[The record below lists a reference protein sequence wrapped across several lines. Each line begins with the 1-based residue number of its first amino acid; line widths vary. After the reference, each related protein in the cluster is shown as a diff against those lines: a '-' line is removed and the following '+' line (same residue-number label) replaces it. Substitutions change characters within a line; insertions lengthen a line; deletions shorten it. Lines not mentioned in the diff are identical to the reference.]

1 MRLVKSVDIRDFRGI
16 RRLEKPLELG
26 EFNVLLGRNCSGKS
40 SILQALFLLTMPF
53 RGASVPPYASSASEL
68 IEHIVGG
75 WNRLVYGYSGNA
87 EINLEFKMRVFIR
100 RKFFYYSSSTPPRI
114 SSIFFNENEV
124 SDVMMNRLR
133 ILITSEGGV
142 SAEVEIEESG
152 KHDLNTEQYKIL
164 VGSLNPTGSVLALY
178 IPSGSYAY
186 ERLHE
191 FSYKNVDSIVKK
203 GLHVKVFKDLLNGV
217 VYDKFTEVFPRE
229 NELYVRKELEDNV
242 VYIRLNDLGEGV
254 KRFILTY
261 FAVEYLNPLLILWD
275 DIEFAAHPS
284 LLDTLMRWL
293 AGSGRQVVV
302 ATHSVDVLESVVRV
316 EPKDARVILL
326 KKDAGDVVHYRSLE
340 LDELEGLLSKGLDP
354 RALVEGLVP

>member
-53 RGASVPPYASSASEL
+53 RGASVPPYASSAIEL
-68 IEHIVGG
+68 IEQLVGG
-75 WNRLVYGYSGNA
+75 SNRLVYGYSGKA
-87 EINLEFKMRVFIR
+87 EAGFELGVKGVIEILTEKVVVERLR
-100 RKFFYYSSSTPPRI
+100 LLI
-114 SSIFFNENEV
+114 SSEGSV
-124 SDVMMNRLR
+124 DVETELPFTKAVERY
-133 ILITSEGGV
+133 SFGV
-142 SAEVEIEESG
+142 DRYRA
-152 KHDLNTEQYKIL
+152 L

-178 IPSGSYAY
+178 IPSGSYAC
-186 ERLHE
+186 ERFHE
-191 FSYKNVDSIVKK
+191 FSYKNIDGIVKK

-229 NELYVRKELEDNV
+229 NELYVRKELEGNV
-242 VYIRLNDLGEGV
+242 VYVRLNDLGEGV

-261 FAVEYLNPLLILWD
+261 FAVEYLNPALILWD

-316 EPKDARVILL
+316 EPKDARVMLL

>member
-26 EFNVLLGRNCSGKS
+26 EFNVLLGRNCVGKS
-40 SILQALFLLTMPF
+40 SILQALYLLAMPF
-53 RGASVPPYASSASEL
+53 RNISVPPYALSASDL
-68 IEHIVGG
+68 IERLIGG
-75 WNRLVYGYSGNA
+75 WNRLVYGYSGKA
-87 EINLEFKMRVFIR
+87 EVYFEFGVKGMLPRVSYALETYENVAVEQLRLL
-100 RKFFYYSSSTPPRI
+100 I
-114 SSIFFNENEV
+114 SSEGFVDVETELPFTKAAEKYSFNM
-124 SDVMMNRLR
+124 D
-133 ILITSEGGV
+133 
-142 SAEVEIEESG
+142 
-152 KHDLNTEQYKIL
+152 QYREL
-164 VGSLNPTGSVLALY
+164 VGSLNPTSSVLALY
-178 IPSGSYAY
+178 ITSGSYAY

-191 FSYKNVDSIVKK
+191 FSYKNIDGIVKK
-203 GLHVKVFKDLLNGV
+203 GLHVKIFKDLLNEV

-242 VYIRLNDLGEGV
+242 IYVRLNDLGEGI
-254 KRFILTY
+254 KRFVLTY
-261 FAVEYLNPLLILWD
+261 FAVEYLNPALILWD

-326 KKDAGDVVHYRSLE
+326 RKDAGDVVHYRSLE
-340 LDELEGLLSKGLDP
+340 LGELEGLLSKGLDP

>member
-1 MRLVKSVDIRDFRGI
+1 VVVERL
-16 RRLEKPLELG
+16 RLL
-26 EFNVLLGRNCSGKS
+26 
-40 SILQALFLLTMPF
+40 
-53 RGASVPPYASSASEL
+53 
-68 IEHIVGG
+68 
-75 WNRLVYGYSGNA
+75 
-87 EINLEFKMRVFIR
+87 
-100 RKFFYYSSSTPPRI
+100 I
-114 SSIFFNENEV
+114 SS
-124 SDVMMNRLR
+124 
-133 ILITSEGGV
+133 EGSVAVETELPFTKAAERYSFGV
-142 SAEVEIEESG
+142 
-152 KHDLNTEQYKIL
+152 DQYREL

-191 FSYKNVDSIVKK
+191 FSYKNIDGIVKK

-242 VYIRLNDLGEGV
+242 VYVRLNDLGEGV

-261 FAVEYLNPLLILWD
+261 FAVEYLNPALILWD

-326 KKDAGDVVHYRSLE
+326 RKDAGDVVHYRSLE